1 MGLIGKVIA
10 GAIGAK
16 VLKRMENGARSR
28 PVDGEYI
35 PARNLDTARTYPTP
49 YGNSLIERCGRFC
62 KENPKL
68 VTTLGSAALAI
79 ALASL
84 AKRRRML

>member
-1 MGLIGKVIA
+1 MGLIGKMIG

-16 VLKRMENGARSR
+16 VLQRLERGARSR
-28 PVDGEYI
+28 PTATTRNGEYI
-35 PARNLDTARTYPTP
+35 PANAPVGHPAGGAL
-49 YGNSLIERCGRFC
+49 LERCGRFC

-68 VTTLGSAALAI
+68 VTTIGSAALAI

-84 AKRRRML
+84 AKRRRI